1 VTYKKVVFAALFQ
14 INRNILTDIITAF
27 LQKGSKYSTPY

>member
-1 VTYKKVVFAALFQ
+1 MFAALFQ
-14 INRNILTDIITAF
+14 MNHNILTDIITAF